1 MINKDPFLFIPE
13 DKTNNLYKV
22 SNKDTY
28 SKLLRDNI
36 TKSYKRSNVNLINN
50 INIEVNTIRAELK
63 IDDRMKQFNQREA
76 FLTHKDLEVNFQND
90 PKCRLIN
97 PLIANPIKSS
107 NKLK

>member
-1 MINKDPFLFIPE
+1 MRNIAFEGIDTVFQNQLNKDINMINKDPFLFIPE
-13 DKTNNLYKV
+13 DKTKNLYKV

-76 FLTHKDLEVNFQND
+76 FLTHKDLEVNF
-90 PKCRLIN
+90 
-97 PLIANPIKSS
+97 
-107 NKLK
+107 

>member
-1 MINKDPFLFIPE
+1 MRNITFEGIDTVFQNQLNKDINMINKDPFLFIPE

-63 IDDRMKQFNQREA
+63 IDDRMK
-76 FLTHKDLEVNFQND
+76 
-90 PKCRLIN
+90 
-97 PLIANPIKSS
+97 
-107 NKLK
+107 

>member
-1 MINKDPFLFIPE
+1 MRNIAFEGIDTVFQNQLNKDINMINKDPFLFIPE

-76 FLTHKDLEVNFQND
+76 FLTHKDLEVNF
-90 PKCRLIN
+90 
-97 PLIANPIKSS
+97 
-107 NKLK
+107 